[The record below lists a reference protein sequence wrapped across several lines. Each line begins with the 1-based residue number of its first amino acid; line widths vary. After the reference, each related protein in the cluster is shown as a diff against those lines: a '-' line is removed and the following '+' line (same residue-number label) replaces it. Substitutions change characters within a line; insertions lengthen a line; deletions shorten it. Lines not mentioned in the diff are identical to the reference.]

1 MTAVLPIEAQTRE
14 ELSKVS
20 SLVLTARK
28 ILASGTLV
36 DLAALQERVAG
47 IVASV
52 ETMPREN
59 GQALIDDMQALIRR
73 LERLG
78 EDLQEQLDQTTARLG
93 DDGAPTP

>member
-1 MTAVLPIEAQTRE
+1 MTALLPIEAQTRE

-36 DLAALQERVAG
+36 DLSALQERVCD
-47 IVASV
+47 IVTAV
-52 ETMPREN
+52 EAMPREN
-59 GQALIDDMQALIRR
+59 GQTLVDDMVALIRR

-93 DDGAPTP
+93 EDS